1 MDIQELKSSLR
12 LPIIVAPMFLVS
24 GTELV
29 IESCKKGVLGTFPSL
44 NGRTSQDFEQMLI
57 EIRAALEKYKEET
70 GREPA
75 PFGVNLIVNKTN
87 PRLMPD
93 LQLCIKYKVPLVITS
108 LGASR
113 DVVDAIHQ
121 YGGLVF
127 HDIIKKR
134 HAEKAIEAGVDGII
148 AVAAG
153 AGGHAG
159 TANPFALVDEI
170 RSFYGG
176 PLVLAGAI
184 NSGKDILAAENMGAD
199 FAYMGTRFIATDE
212 SLAANE
218 YKTTLINSQIDDLIY
233 TAAVSGVQ
241 GNFLKSSI
249 ELAGI
254 DLSQM
259 KEQDFSDLSAQNDK
273 AWKEIWSAGQG
284 VAGISSIYTVSDLI
298 DKIKSEYLEI
308 LSLNAAKLK
317 RING

>member
-1 MDIQELKSSLR
+1 MNIEDLKSSLT

-44 NGRTSQDFEQMLI
+44 NGRNSEDFESMLI
-57 EIRAALEKYKEET
+57 EIISALESFRLET
-70 GREPA
+70 GTEPA
-75 PFGVNLIVNKTN
+75 PFAVNLIVNKTN
-87 PRLMPD
+87 PKLIPD

-108 LGASR
+108 LGASKE
-113 DVVDAIHQ
+113 VVDAIHQ

-134 HAEKAIEAGVDGII
+134 HAQKAIEVGVDGII

-170 RSFYGG
+170 RSFYKG

-184 NSGKDILAAENMGAD
+184 SSGKDILAAENMGAD
-199 FAYMGTRFIATDE
+199 FAYMGTRFIATNE
-212 SLAANE
+212 SQAVDD
-218 YKTTLINSQIDDLIY
+218 YKISLVNSHIDDILY
-233 TAAVSGVQ
+233 TDAVSGVH

-249 ELAGI
+249 EKAGI
-254 DLSQM
+254 DISLK
-259 KEQDFSDLSAQNDK
+259 KEEYFSEL
-273 AWKEIWSAGQG
+273 
-284 VAGISSIYTVSDLI
+284 
-298 DKIKSEYLEI
+298 
-308 LSLNAAKLK
+308 
-317 RING
+317 